1 MSRHELWNQRYKN
14 ASHSSLA
21 CDVLRNHAHLLPK
34 HGTALDVAC
43 GLGGNALLLAHH
55 GLQTFAWD
63 FADNAIEA
71 LKQQAKDLP
80 LYPEVRNVVEQPPAE
95 KSFDVIVVSRF
106 LERELAPALI
116 NALAPQGLL
125 FYQTFSRTFVEDS
138 PPRNPAFR
146 LADNELLQLFSPLKV
161 VFYQEE
167 ARIGDLEQGTRNEAF
182 FIGQRV

>member
-1 MSRHELWNQRYKN
+1 MSRYELWNQRYKN

-21 CDVLRNHAHLLPK
+21 CDVLRNHTHLLPE

-63 FADNAIEA
+63 FADSAIDT
-71 LKQQAKDLP
+71 LKKQAKNLP
-80 LYPEVRNVVEQPPAE
+80 LYPEVRNVVEHPPSE

-106 LERELAPALI
+106 LERELAPALV

-125 FYQTFSRTFVEDS
+125 FYQTFSRAFVDDT

-146 LADNELLQLFSPLKV
+146 LADNELLQLFSTLKV
-161 VFYQEE
+161 VFYHEE
-167 ARIGDLEQGTRNEAF
+167 GRIGNLQQGTRNEAF